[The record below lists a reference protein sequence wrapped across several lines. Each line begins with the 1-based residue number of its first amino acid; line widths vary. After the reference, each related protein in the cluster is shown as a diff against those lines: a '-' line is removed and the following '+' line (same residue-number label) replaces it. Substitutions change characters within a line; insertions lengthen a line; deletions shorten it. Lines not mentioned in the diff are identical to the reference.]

1 MLKLNV
7 VVCDIQKS
15 KKERW
20 HHAESDG
27 QTILRPNHWHARRR
41 TDNWSTH
48 WRIHRR
54 TDNWSTHWRIRR
66 RTDNRSTHWRIRRR
80 TDNCHHRSPI
90 PITSRLLTPTYH
102 ISYLRSIVHRTHHT
116 DHTHIKGQWQL
127 AMASGSPSHHRTMV
141 RGHVCHINSGL

>member
-48 WRIHRR
+48 WRILRR
-54 TDNWSTHWRIRR
+54 TDNGQLTGEFVDGQTIIGQLTGEFIDGQTIGQLYGEFVDGQTIGHHICEFVDGQTIVEAKLVQYRMPCHVLPSAMSHVPHVHVHGHEPTMMIIR
-66 RTDNRSTHWRIRRR
+66 
-80 TDNCHHRSPI
+80 
-90 PITSRLLTPTYH
+90 Y
-102 ISYLRSIVHRTHHT
+102 
-116 DHTHIKGQWQL
+116 
-127 AMASGSPSHHRTMV
+127 
-141 RGHVCHINSGL
+141 